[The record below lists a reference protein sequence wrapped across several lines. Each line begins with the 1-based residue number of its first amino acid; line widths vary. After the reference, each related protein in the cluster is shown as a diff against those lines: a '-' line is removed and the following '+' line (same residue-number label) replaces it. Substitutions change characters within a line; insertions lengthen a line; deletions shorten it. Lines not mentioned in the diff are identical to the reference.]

1 MRVCRDRK
9 SFYSCNFKQ
18 REREREREMA
28 SLARQSCRYVN
39 VKLSP

>member
-1 MRVCRDRK
+1 MRVLEIERVFIRVTLSK
-9 SFYSCNFKQ
+9 
-18 REREREREMA
+18 EREREREMA